1 MALKTENFF
10 KNQVRISKISI
21 FFATTV
27 SFLLMSTLGL
37 LVINY
42 NSVQTSLKESVTFNL
57 VLSDLLEE
65 KETQQLIKSLS
76 LLEQIK
82 SVNYISKENAATN
95 LIVELGED
103 FLGVLGYNPLSN
115 MIEVQFFAD
124 FITEFNSAK
133 QANFLLDH
141 KEIEDVFYDKNL
153 LFLLEKNL
161 SKLRWVVLLIACL
174 VISAS
179 FVLINTNIRLTIY
192 SKRFTI
198 KTMQLVGATKQFI
211 QKPFL
216 ISNILISFCSCLM
229 GSIILVGLFFLAEDK
244 LPAFKNFLLL
254 GQFIYLIIGISVLNI
269 LVSFL
274 STWICVRNYLNLTTE
289 DLYN

>member
-141 KEIEDVFYDKNL
+141 KEIEDVLCDAA
-153 LFLLEKNL
+153 E
-161 SKLRWVVLLIACL
+161 RHVV
-174 VISAS
+174 
-179 FVLINTNIRLTIY
+179 F
-192 SKRFTI
+192 RF
-198 KTMQLVGATKQFI
+198 
-211 QKPFL
+211 
-216 ISNILISFCSCLM
+216 
-229 GSIILVGLFFLAEDK
+229 DK
-244 LPAFKNFLLL
+244 LADFYAHSSQDIQNLMEESALVVIDFNKAIENGFVNLESNLDEAF
-254 GQFIYLIIGISVLNI
+254 GQDYP
-269 LVSFL
+269 
-274 STWICVRNYLNLTTE
+274 
-289 DLYN
+289 DA